1 MNFHIFVL
9 ISSVLFY
16 IFLRSYK
23 YNILTS
29 KSSLKKSSNKRRRN
43 KKNSN
48 LIYAL
53 FLPIVLYTF
62 YYIFIYKPNNITLS
76 QNTMLGGSPGYDIKS
91 VFSDNGL
98 TQPYP
103 ITASDN
109 SMSSIF

>member
-9 ISSVLFY
+9 ISSILFY

-29 KSSLKKSSNKRRRN
+29 KSSLKKSKNRRN
-43 KKNSN
+43 KKSSN

-53 FLPIVLYTF
+53 FLPIVLYIF
-62 YYIFIYKPNNITLS
+62 YYIFIYKPNYTTHS
-76 QNTMLGGSPGYDIKS
+76 SPNYISSSHDTRS

-98 TQPYP
+98 TKPYP

-109 SMSSIF
+109 NTMSSIF